1 MKAIEVQNLSKHFP
15 MPKRGNTKQK
25 RQLKQDKSK
34 NNRSNGKIK
43 AVDDITFEVHRG
55 EVFGLLGPN
64 GAGKTTTIR
73 MLTGIIKPTRG
84 KITVFNKDLHKNL
97 LLVQQIMGHVPEMA
111 NAYLDLTGMQNLEL
125 LGELYGIP
133 RKERK
138 TRAESLL
145 KKFDLFEWKDAKAKN
160 YSKGMKQRLL
170 LCMALM
176 SDPEILFLDEPTSG
190 LDVQSSIIIKELIK
204 EYHRAGMTIMLTTH
218 DMDVANE
225 LCDRIAIMNK
235 GKITCLDDPQ
245 ALRRLTQEY
254 HALDVQMSGEISTVA
269 VEQLPNITRVEK
281 RKKDNYHI
289 IVENIKEAISELI
302 DFIEKNDITLIKL
315 DTYEPTLEEVF
326 LKIIN
331 GEQTS

>member
-1 MKAIEVQNLSKHFP
+1 
-15 MPKRGNTKQK
+15 
-25 RQLKQDKSK
+25 
-34 NNRSNGKIK
+34 
-43 AVDDITFEVHRG
+43 
-55 EVFGLLGPN
+55 
-64 GAGKTTTIR
+64 